1 MINGVTIH
9 PLKQIPDERG
19 KIMPMLRNDDKH
31 FEKFGE
37 IYFSAIYP
45 GVIKGWHLHKK
56 MTLNYAVV
64 VGTIKL
70 VLFDER
76 RGSPT
81 FKKLQELFVGESNYA
96 LIKIPPGV
104 WNGYKGV
111 GTQTA
116 IIANCA
122 TEPHN
127 PQEMERRD
135 PFSEIIPYCWEL
147 KHQ

>member
-1 MINGVTIH
+1 
-9 PLKQIPDERG
+9 
-19 KIMPMLRNDDKH
+19 
-31 FEKFGE
+31 E